1 MNKKFLDKVV
11 GQLVSETRLDYSV
24 GIFTPFRELP
34 FHINISDSRFF
45 SSPTSPASFT
55 SHLTGV
61 YSIREWGE
69 IIYLWGKYVKTL
81 RDKIE
86 GNDGVI
92 NESNG
97 MNKKFL
103 NKVVDQIVS
112 ETMVDYD
119 EERLYT
125 PFSPFP
131 LTSLPPFYS
140 LSAFSSYRSPFTKH
154 CNEIYGLNIEEI
166 EYVWKEYRDII
177 KDMLPY

>member
-1 MNKKFLDKVV
+1 MDKNYLDKVV
-11 GQLVSETRLDYSV
+11 GQLVSETRIDYPV

-45 SSPTSPASFT
+45 SSPTSPAPFT
-55 SHLTGV
+55 FHLTGV

-103 NKVVDQIVS
+103 DKVVDQIIS
-112 ETMVDYD
+112 ETTIDRD
-119 EERLYT
+119 ERKIYT
-125 PFSPFP
+125 PFSPSP
-131 LTSLPPFYS
+131 LSFSFFHYS
-140 LSAFSSYRSPFTKH
+140 PLFSTLSPFTKH
-154 CNEIYGLNIEEI
+154 CKNVYGLNEDEVKYIWN
-166 EYVWKEYRDII
+166 EYKHII

>member
-1 MNKKFLDKVV
+1 MDYKFLDKVV
-11 GQLVSETRLDYSV
+11 DQIVSETRLDYSV

-34 FHINISDSRFF
+34 FQITISDSRFF

-55 SHLTGV
+55 SHLTEV

-97 MNKKFL
+97 MNKNYLDKVL
-103 NKVVDQIVS
+103 NQIVS

-119 EERLYT
+119 KERLYT
-125 PFSPFP
+125 PFSPF
-131 LTSLPPFYS
+131 SLLFFLPYHLLPYPTLPFS
-140 LSAFSSYRSPFTKH
+140 KH
-154 CNEIYGLNIEEI
+154 CKEVYGLNNDEI
-166 EYVWKEYRDII
+166 VYVWRNYQRII